1 MIPPR
6 PSSRRDYRH
15 FPEAYT
21 ALLLRFDAD
30 GGASLGP
37 MSHADAKASVRDLYR
52 FKMFLSHG
60 TDADPEDEHARS
72 LLRIFAKIIL
82 RIEPV
87 ATEVPPG
94 DLTHVI
100 TLQLNPIVA
109 AMEKINAQPSP

>member
-1 MIPPR
+1 MNSPR

-21 ALLLRFDAD
+21 TLLLQFDRD

-37 MSHADAKASVRDLYR
+37 MSARDARAAVRDLYR

-60 TDADPEDEHARS
+60 TDADPEDEHARAM
-72 LLRIFAKIIL
+72 LRIFAKVIL

-87 ATEVPPG
+87 AVTSP
-94 DLTHVI
+94 DDASHVI

-109 AMEKINAQPSP
+109 AMERTS

>member
-1 MIPPR
+1 MPPNPR

-21 ALLLRFDAD
+21 SLLLQFDRD

-37 MSHADAKASVRDLYR
+37 MTHADAKAAVRDLYR

-60 TDADPEDEHARS
+60 CDTDPDDEHARS

-87 ATEVPPG
+87 AVTT
-94 DLTHVI
+94 DDDRSHVI

-109 AMEKINAQPSP
+109 AMERPNV

>member
-1 MIPPR
+1 MNPTR

-21 ALLLRFDAD
+21 SLLLQFDRA

-37 MSHADAKASVRDLYR
+37 MPAKDARAAVRDLYR

-60 TDADPEDEHARS
+60 TDADPDDDHARA

-87 ATEVPPG
+87 ATDNG
-94 DLTHVI
+94 ADDSVI

-109 AMEKINAQPSP
+109 AMERTT